1 MFAIAKV
8 GISNLIMPN
17 TLDVKISNF
26 ENYDTYVSIS
36 DRFFPENSKNHQTVV
51 VIRPLMV
58 QNGLNDILAQ
68 ILRVNEC
75 IIIHSKVRML
85 TKNEVRYLYQTEKIP
100 KENEELYFSLMMSGP
115 SEVLVISKV
124 GAVVDI

>member
-58 QNGLNDILAQ
+58 
-68 ILRVNEC
+68 
-75 IIIHSKVRML
+75 
-85 TKNEVRYLYQTEKIP
+85 
-100 KENEELYFSLMMSGP
+100 
-115 SEVLVISKV
+115 
-124 GAVVDI
+124 